1 MDKDHL
7 KSTRGLFIRCASIPG
22 VTEESWSGENERAL
36 EQFVCDESIT
46 TLVVYL
52 DVHMKPRVEFTI
64 PVQVAEHLVYF
75 IREPGAII
83 TPETFE
89 AAVQFGTVRGDPT
102 HSLLRFMASLHAPLV
117 SLSAHWEK
125 NIKNNYVNDLHC
137 YLAALTD
144 EVHQKEGQTVLY
156 VPTEGLQFSPEEAVK
171 DKKLLQRMETVVI
184 HWTDQIKD
192 FLNRQEVM
200 KMRDGGGPLQ
210 EISFWKSRSAMLS
223 DISLQLQKPGVQHIL
238 SILQL
243 ARSLY
248 VQRFSKMT
256 SQITDFEDEARS
268 NLSYLSILMEPCEEL
283 QRLELNQVAPK
294 LRHIVNLIRIIWVNS
309 AHYNTSESVT
319 GLFCKVSNEVIRLCI
334 RSISLDKIFGGF
346 VTSSKRSLHQCMDCC
361 LAWKD
366 IYQEVAETHQR
377 LSTKPWD
384 LDQNSIFVLVDIHLE
399 RFRDLLEV
407 CDCQQ
412 QFARWEDGQQ
422 RAPPCFSG
430 CQGPEFSR
438 SLLDLEDKFHH
449 YLRNLQSVGKE
460 ILDVESVRWCTEFNR
475 FLLVVKDLEMVMQN
489 LMDSVFKTV
498 STVEEG
504 VRLLDVFRPLCSREG
519 MKRTMEEK
527 AEEVYSIFS
536 KELATI
542 HRELNQRT
550 SSVPE
555 HMPLRAGHAH
565 WARGFRSHLE
575 SRMEVLKK
583 APFLPESFSQKQVFT
598 TYSQMVHLLDE
609 LVRKEFSEWSQNL
622 DRLHV
627 KKLEQPLML
636 RSKDKVPRLDITF
649 DSHLSS
655 LLAEIHY
662 WDRLNFEIP
671 QCVSEVY
678 WDREEIRGLK
688 EQVLLLA
695 RDYNRIFTLL
705 SSDELTLFRERIRHL
720 DKQIQPGLTRL
731 TWLTKESSGAFVRDC
746 LLHIHRVQL
755 TVDWFKASVQ
765 TISGLCRR
773 LSETLLLRLDG
784 KTMYRN
790 LDFEEDQKTHQLS
803 QVQSLRSAHQEVVEI
818 MSHIHETFCNDGP
831 EVGTRRSVSGGSRS
845 GIKRGALC
853 VFQVQEQW
861 VSFTEKV
868 DHMVEEAVRT
878 NVLRSM
884 QRLSVAISGEG
895 KTLPNP
901 LFKVQVTLR
910 QSPAHNSPKVEF
922 SPAPEKLAHVVNLLP
937 QLIHSVSGFR
947 RLPELLG
954 GGRSQRSPVH
964 IRIEQDEE
972 IRRIQTAVSAGMSA
986 ACSDMKDYLETWS
999 KYRNIWMIN
1008 KDSFIQRY
1016 QRFNQPVT
1024 TFVSDIHRYTE
1035 NANSVEQEETLVN
1048 IRFITLDTSPIKSSL
1063 VQHCNE
1069 WQFKFTQLLGDMA
1082 SARLRELHAAM
1093 RAHAER
1099 LREAPNLL
1107 EELSQNMKLLES
1119 LQGDLGKTEHQISV
1133 VHEQFAVLDKYEV
1146 PLEPSLQELREALP
1160 REWLWFQQVLADS
1173 DVALKKHK
1181 EKFKS
1186 SIVLSS
1192 EELKK
1197 QIQTC
1202 VQEFHSSGPFSSLLS
1217 PDSALTQITGH
1228 RGQLET
1234 LKQEEN
1240 RILSSLSFFKIEQ
1253 PASKSLC
1260 TLEKDLDSLQQVWE
1274 ATREWSRH
1282 WDRWKLRPFTELQTE
1297 TMERTAQDLFHKL
1310 RHLKEE
1316 LKDKRWDILDSSKNK
1331 VDHFKRLVP
1340 LLVDLKNL
1348 AMRDRH
1354 WKQICDKLQCS
1365 FDQTSPDFTLEK
1377 IISLGLDKSAD
1388 KISEISEAATK
1399 EVSIEQGL
1407 EEISKT
1413 WEETSLDVAPYKDG
1427 GHYHLRGSEEVVQAL
1442 EDIQVVLSTMRGSCF
1457 VKAFEHEVERRERQL
1472 SHAMEVVEMF
1482 LTVQRHW
1489 MYLENIFQGK
1499 DIQEQLPRECEQFE
1513 DVSSSWRAVMEQ
1525 LRQENNALR
1534 GTHQPGLPAK
1544 LSEMSVRLEEIQ
1556 KALDQYLEA
1565 KRQIFPRFYFLSSM
1579 DLLEVL
1585 GQSQNP
1591 EAMQPHLKKCFSNIR
1606 SLHMK
1611 KVGLK
1616 NEVTSMASADG
1627 EMVEFIQ
1634 SVQQDK
1640 AVELWLC
1647 DVESTMRRTLKTSL
1661 KDCLDALKMMKGK
1674 REKWL
1679 NDWPGQVGC
1688 LSGAPL
1694 FCDEDVHSWSGPLQV
1709 LITASQIQWTSEV
1722 TQALL
1727 NCKEFGNKSS
1737 LKSLKE
1743 KQVSMLKRYSEMVR
1757 GDLSSVLRL
1766 KIAALVTVEV
1776 HARDV
1781 IDQLARVSCK
1791 DANAFEWLSQLRL
1804 YWEKDLDDCTVRQTH
1819 TQFRYGY
1826 EYQGNSGR
1834 LAVTPL
1840 TDRCYVTLTTALH
1853 LHRGGSLTGPAG
1865 TGKTETVKDLGKAL
1879 GMHVVVVNC
1888 SEGLDY
1894 RAMAGLFSGLAQTGA
1909 WGCFDDF
1916 QRIKVEVLS
1925 VVAQQVLSVLSALSS
1940 RLEQLQFGGRLI
1952 RLVGSC
1958 GVFITVKPGCAAHA
1972 DLPDD
1977 LKSMFRPVAML
1988 MPDST
1993 LIAEV
1998 TLLAE
2003 GFKDCKTL
2011 AKKVSTLHSL
2021 ALQLLSRQDHYDF
2034 GLRALGCLLR
2044 HAGRKRRACPD
2055 VSDEEEILLVAVKDM
2070 HLAQLT
2076 SADLPVFTGLLQDL
2090 FPSVDA
2096 PATAHRELEEAVEA
2110 ELRHS
2115 GYQATSF
2122 SISKVLQLYETKTC
2136 RHACMLVGETGS
2148 GKTVTWSTLQRAL
2161 CSLHQRGVPGYQ
2173 QVQHFPL
2180 NPKSMS
2186 LGELY
2191 GENKRDGV
2199 LSSIMRSTCA
2209 DEGPEEKWIVL
2220 DGPVDP
2226 LWVERMDS
2234 VMDDNKVLTLLSGER
2249 ISVPGQVSLLF
2260 EVENLAAA
2268 SPATV
2273 SRCGMVYHDNALL
2286 GWRPLVDSWL
2296 DKRHENEVAHLRR
2309 LFDKFL
2315 SRTLE
2320 FKRRNCREP
2329 TPVSELSAV
2338 SSLCRLY
2345 DSLAS
2350 RSNEEVASGPESV
2363 GCMIELWFTFS
2374 LIWSV
2379 CASVDGDGRKRMD
2392 SFLRE
2397 LDGTFPIKDTVYEY
2411 YADTKSRTWT
2421 SFEEQLPKSWRYSV
2435 SAPFYKIM
2443 VPTVDTVRYRFLV
2456 KSLVLAQYP
2465 VLLTGP
2471 VGTGKTLVA
2480 QSVLQELESSEWSS
2494 LTVNMSSQTSSNNIR
2509 AVVESRLEKRTKGVF
2524 VPAGGKPLLCF
2535 LDDLNVPAKDAFG
2548 SRPPLELL
2556 RLWLDHG
2563 FWYDLQRRTPK
2574 LVKDMRLLASM
2585 GPPGGGRTLISSRL
2599 QSRFNLINV
2608 TPPHDS
2614 QIRRIYSTMIHQ
2626 KLQGFKEDV
2635 KPIGEVLVQATLE
2648 LFQSVSACFW
2658 PTPTKTHYLFNLR
2671 DVSKVFQGLLRAH
2684 PDFHDTKSNLA
2695 RLWTHECFRVFSDR
2709 LVDRS
2714 DAEAFVALL
2723 TEKLASQFD
2732 LTFHSICPSK
2742 QPPVFGDFLSEPWVY
2757 EDLGDSQG
2765 LKEFLERQLQEYNE
2779 VPGVVPMSLV
2789 LFRHAIDH
2797 IARVLRV
2804 IRQPRG
2810 HMLLVGVGGSGRQ
2823 SLSKL
2828 AAFVCNYQVY
2838 QVEATKQEFR
2848 DDLKKLYRQTGV
2860 DHRATV
2866 LLLGEMADPSFLEE
2880 VHNLMSGGDVP
2891 NLFTTDEF
2899 VEIYSSLSAA
2909 ARRDNVPETPHS
2921 LFRYLM
2927 ERVRS
2932 NLHVVLCLSP
2942 GESFRSR
2949 LLQFPA
2955 LLNSTTID
2963 WFCEWPE
2970 EALLEVAERRL
2981 EGLDVGAA
2989 EKAKVASACVS
3000 VHRSATL
3007 LSQKMTAELRRHSYV
3022 RPTNYLDLVS
3032 GYKKLLADK
3041 RHELELQ
3048 VNKLQTGLLK
3058 VSATRE
3064 KVEVMSAEL
3073 EEARRQVAEVQLEC
3087 DKYLSAIVQQ
3097 KMEAD
3102 KQQKAVRADAEK
3114 VQAEEHQCQVLA
3126 DLAQRDLDQA
3136 LPALDEAKKALESL
3150 NKTDMTEIKSY
3161 GRPPAMVETVMQ
3173 AVMTLLEKE
3182 ATWTEAKRQ
3191 LGDASFIRTLVTF
3204 DKDNISD
3211 KVMKKV
3217 GSYCRSSDFDPEKIG
3232 NVSLAARSLCMWVRA
3247 IEAYGNVHRSVKPKR
3262 AQFNAAAAQLA
3273 EKQAELSQSQKALQ
3287 KLGDELEQLKQ
3298 KHGDKL
3304 SQKDSLRKRSEEME
3318 VKLDRADKLVKGLA
3332 GERVRWEDRVAGL
3345 EEELGFLLGD
3355 CLLAASFL
3363 SYMGPLRSRYR
3374 DELLST
3380 WMKEMQG
3387 LGLRLSPGFTFAD
3400 FLSEPAA
3407 VREWNAQGLPSDTFS
3422 TENGLIVTRGSR
3434 WPLMVDPQGQA
3445 VRWIKRMEMSR
3456 GLKVVDPQVPDY
3468 LGVLQDAIQFGN
3480 PVLLQNVQEQLDPSL
3495 WPLLNKSL
3503 TRIGGRLLLRLAGKD
3518 VEFHP
3523 EFRFYIA
3530 TNLSNPHYAP
3540 ETSSRTTIVN
3550 FAVKEQGLEAQLL
3563 GVVVRKERPEL
3574 EEQKDSL
3581 VISISSGQ
3589 RNLQQLEDQIL
3600 GLLKEASGSLL
3611 DEEQLVQ
3618 TLQTSKVTASEVSE
3632 QLESSLRTAK
3642 EIDSAREEYRSCARR
3657 ASMLF
3662 FLLSDLSLL
3671 DPMYQ
3676 FSLDAYIQVF
3686 VQSVEKSGRSQ
3697 KLEERLANL
3706 ISFHTYAVYR
3716 FVSRTLFQ
3724 CHKLLFSFQM
3734 CVRILEASG
3743 KLNMEEYNF
3752 FLGGGQVRRSVAAE
3766 NLTKTS
3772 SCGSSPQV
3780 LDGQVDNPCSDWLPD
3795 SSWDHI
3801 CALDKLPN
3809 FHGLVTSLEL
3819 DRREWHVWF
3828 SGAEPESTPLPAAWE
3843 NKCSHLQ
3850 KMLIVRC
3857 LRQDRVSSCVASFV
3871 TNTLGAR
3878 FVEPPV
3884 LDLKAVSVCEGLF
3897 LERTMTESLGA
3908 PQVAVE
3914 SCSSSPL
3921 LFILSP
3927 GADPAGPLQQLAEL
3941 SGMSGRFHTLS
3952 LGQGQAPVAGRLLE
3966 DAVRNGHWLFLANCH
3981 LLLSWMP
3988 QLDRVVEQLE
3998 VQEPHSDFRLWLSS
4012 SPHPE
4017 FPVRLLQASVKMSWE
4032 PPKVTPP
4039 PPLTRPPSQRRSS
4052 DAVLCLQG
4060 VKANL
4065 RCLYQQLP
4073 QAELARCSRSNVYR
4087 KLLFSL
4093 SFFHSVLLERSQ
4105 ILQLGWNRSYRFSP
4119 ADFEVGRSLLGLYL
4133 DQHEEA
4139 PWEALRLLVAG
4150 VTYGG
4155 HVTEEWDRRLLDT
4168 YTAECFCDD
4177 VVQQPLYK
4185 LSPSH
4190 HAPRDGP
4197 PSSYLD
4203 HISTL
4208 PPAES
4213 PEVLGQHPN
4222 AQLGGRMAES
4232 RALLSSLTSLQLLCG
4247 DRHTPA
4253 GSRAGSRTER
4263 ELKVL
4268 ELLPELRAAIP
4279 SAVTEHDSSVLQG
4292 QRGPLEVVLLQEI
4305 QRYNQ
4310 LLETVRWSL
4319 EQLEKGITGVEVMSP
4334 GLEEI
4339 FNCVHDGKVP
4349 PLWGKTYPS
4358 LKPLA
4363 AWTSDLRQR
4372 VEQLARWAQTSRP
4385 PALLWLSGFTS
4396 PKALLT
4402 AVLQSHA
4409 RQHQQKPVDSLSW
4422 EFTVSTVDDS
4432 HLLHPP
4438 QDGVLVRGL
4447 FLQGAAWD
4455 RKNSCLVEAQPM
4467 QMFCPMPSVHFK
4479 PSDNRKK
4486 TPRSVYVC
4494 PCFSSPQ
4501 RSGSAAADLF
4511 VAAVYLKSGALTPDH
4526 WVKRGTALVL
4536 SLDH

>member
-1 MDKDHL
+1 MKFPRRGEVLMFLCLRELLPEMESDYL
-7 KSTRGLFIRCASIPG
+7 KSTRRLFIRCVSIPG
-22 VTEESWSGENERAL
+22 VTEESWSWENERML

-52 DVHMKPRVEFTI
+52 DVHMKLQVEFTI
-64 PVQVAEHLVYF
+64 PVQVAEQLVYF

-102 HSLLRFMASLHAPLV
+102 RSLLRYMASLHAPLV

-144 EVHQKEGQTVLY
+144 EVHKKEGQTVLY
-156 VPTEGLQFSPEEAVK
+156 VPMEGLQFSPEEAVK

-192 FLNRQEVM
+192 FLSRQEVM
-200 KMRDGGGPLQ
+200 KMRDSGGPLQ

-223 DISLQLQKPGVQHIL
+223 DISLQLQKPGVQRVL

-248 VQRFSKMT
+248 VQRFSRMT
-256 SQITDFEDEARS
+256 TQITDFMNEARS
-268 NLSYLSILMEPCEEL
+268 NLSYLSILMGPCEEL
-283 QRLELNQVAPK
+283 QRLELNQMAPK

-319 GLFCKVSNEVIRLCI
+319 GLFCKVSNELIRLCV

-346 VTSSKRSLHQCMDCC
+346 VTSSKKSLQQCVDCC
-361 LAWKD
+361 LAWKE
-366 IYQEVAETHQR
+366 IYQDVAQTHQQ
-377 LSTKPWD
+377 LSPKPWD
-384 LDQNSIFVLVDIHLE
+384 LDQNSIFVLVDVYLE

-438 SLLDLEDKFHH
+438 SLLDLENKFHH
-449 YLRNLQSVGKE
+449 YLKNLQSVGKE
-460 ILDVESVRWCTEFNR
+460 ILDVENVRWCTEFNR
-475 FLLVVKDLEMVMQN
+475 FLSVVKDLEMVMQN
-489 LMDSVFKTV
+489 LMDSMFKSV

-504 VRLLDVFRPLCSREG
+504 VRLLDIFRPLSSREG
-519 MKRTMEEK
+519 MKRTIEEK
-527 AEEVYSIFS
+527 TKDVYSVFN
-536 KELATI
+536 KELTMI

-550 SSVPE
+550 TSVPE
-555 HMPLRAGHAH
+555 HLPLRAGHAH
-565 WARGFRSHLE
+565 WARGFRSHLQ

-583 APFLPESFSQKQVFT
+583 APFLPESFSQKQVFA
-598 TYSQMVHLLDE
+598 TYSQMVHRLDE

-622 DRLHV
+622 DRLYV

-636 RSKDKVPRLDITF
+636 RCKDKVPRLDITF
-649 DSHLSS
+649 DSRLSS
-655 LLAEIHY
+655 LLAEIHC

-671 QCVSEVY
+671 QCVSEIY

-688 EQVLLLA
+688 EQALLLA

-705 SSDELTLFRERIRHL
+705 SSDELCLFRERIRHL

-731 TWLTKESSGAFVRDC
+731 TWLTKESSSAFVRDC

-773 LSETLLLRLDG
+773 LSDTLLLKLDS
-784 KTMYRN
+784 KTVYRN
-790 LDFEEDQKTHQLS
+790 LDFEEAQKTHQLT
-803 QVQSLRSAHQEVVEI
+803 QVQSLRLAHQEIVEI
-818 MSHIHETFCNDGP
+818 MSHIHETFCNDGA
-831 EVGTRRSVSGGSRS
+831 EV
-845 GIKRGALC
+845 
-853 VFQVQEQW
+853 QDQW
-861 VSFTEKV
+861 VTFTEKV
-868 DHMVEEAVRT
+868 DHMVEEAVRA
-878 NVLRSM
+878 NVQRSM
-884 QRLSVAISGEG
+884 QRLSVAINGEG
-895 KTLPNP
+895 KTSPNP
-901 LFKVQVTLR
+901 LFKVLVTLR
-910 QSPAHNSPKVEF
+910 QSPTHTSPKVEF
-922 SPAPEKLAHVVNLLP
+922 SPAPEKLAHIVNLLP
-937 QLIHSVSGFR
+937 QLIHSVSGFK

-954 GGRSQRSPVH
+954 CGRSQRNPVH
-964 IRIEQDEE
+964 ISIEQDEE
-972 IRRIQTAVSAGMSA
+972 IRRIQAAVSAGMSA
-986 ACSDMKDYLETWS
+986 TCSDMKDYLETWS
-999 KYRNIWMIN
+999 RYRNIWMIN

-1035 NANSVEQEETLVN
+1035 NANSVEQEETLVG

-1082 SARLRELHAAM
+1082 STRLRELHASM
-1093 RAHAER
+1093 HAHAER
-1099 LREAPNLL
+1099 LREAPNTL
-1107 EELSQNMKLLES
+1107 EELSRNMKLLES
-1119 LQGDLGKTEHQISV
+1119 LQGDLGKTEHQISL
-1133 VHEQFAVLDKYEV
+1133 VHEQFAILDKYEV
-1146 PLEPSLQELREALP
+1146 PLEQTVQDLRETLAG
-1160 REWLWFQQVLADS
+1160 EWLCFQQVLTDS
-1173 DVALKKHK
+1173 DVVLKKHK

-1186 SIVLSS
+1186 SVVLSS

-1202 VQEFHSSGPFSSLLS
+1202 MQEFHTSGPFSSLLS
-1217 PDSALTQITGH
+1217 PDSALTQIAGH

-1234 LKQEEN
+1234 LKQEET
-1240 RILSSLSFFKIEQ
+1240 RILRSLGFFKIEQ
-1253 PASKSLC
+1253 PPSKSIC
-1260 TLEKDLDSLQQVWE
+1260 TLEKDLDILQQVWE
-1274 ATREWSRH
+1274 VTREWSCH

-1297 TMERTAQDLFHKL
+1297 SLERTSQDLFHKL

-1316 LKDKRWDILDSSKNK
+1316 LKDKRWDILESSKNK

-1340 LLVDLKNL
+1340 LLVDLKNP

-1354 WKQICDKLQCS
+1354 WKQICDELQYS
-1365 FDQTSPDFTLEK
+1365 FDQTSPAFTLEK

-1388 KISEISEAATK
+1388 KISEISGAATK

-1407 EEISKT
+1407 EGISKT
-1413 WEETSLDVAPYKDG
+1413 WEETSLEVAPYKDG
-1427 GHYHLRGSEEVVQAL
+1427 GHYHLKGSEELVQSL
-1442 EDIQVVLSTMRGSCF
+1442 EDIQVLLSTMRGSCF
-1457 VKAFEHEVERRERQL
+1457 VKAFEHEVECRERQL

-1482 LTVQRHW
+1482 LTVQRQW
-1489 MYLENIFQGK
+1489 MYLENIFQGQ
-1499 DIQEQLPRECEQFE
+1499 DIREQLPMECEQFE
-1513 DVSSSWRAVMEQ
+1513 DVCTGWRTVMER

-1534 GTHQPGLPAK
+1534 GTHQPGLPSK
-1544 LSEMSVRLEEIQ
+1544 LSEMSAKLEEIQ
-1556 KALDQYLEA
+1556 KALVEYLEA
-1565 KRQIFPRFYFLSSM
+1565 KRQIFPRFYFLSSV
-1579 DLLEVL
+1579 DVLEVL

-1591 EAMQPHLKKCFSNIR
+1591 EAIQPHLKKCFSNIR

-1634 SVQQDK
+1634 TVQQDK

-1647 DVESTMRRTLKTSL
+1647 DVESMMRRTLKTSL

-1674 REKWL
+1674 REKWVH
-1679 NDWPGQVGC
+1679 DWPGQV
-1688 LSGAPL
+1688 
-1694 FCDEDVHSWSGPLQV
+1694 
-1709 LITASQIQWTSEV
+1709 LIAASQIQWTSEV
-1722 TQALL
+1722 TQALI

-1737 LKSLKE
+1737 LKSMKE
-1743 KQVSMLKRYSEMVR
+1743 KQVSTLKRYSELIR

-1766 KIAALVTVEV
+1766 KIAGLVNVEV

-1781 IDQLARVSCK
+1781 IDRLARVSCN

-1804 YWEKDLDDCTVRQTH
+1804 YWEKDSDDCTVRQTNA
-1819 TQFRYGY
+1819 QFRYGY
-1826 EYQGNSGR
+1826 EYLGNSGR

-1879 GMHVVVVNC
+1879 GIHVVVVNC

-1894 RAMAGLFSGLAQTGA
+1894 RAMACLVSGLAQTGA
-1909 WGCFDDF
+1909 WGCFDEFD
-1916 QRIKVEVLS
+1916 RINVEVLS

-1940 RLEQLQFGGRLI
+1940 RLEQLQFGGQLI

-1958 GVFITVKPGCAAHA
+1958 GVFITVKPGCPGHV

-1977 LKSMFRPVAML
+1977 LKSMFRPVAMV
-1988 MPDST
+1988 MPDSM

-1998 TLLAE
+1998 TLLGE
-2003 GFKDCKTL
+2003 GFQDCKTL

-2034 GLRALGCLLR
+2034 GLRALSCLLR
-2044 HAGRKRRACPD
+2044 HAGRKRRCCPD
-2055 VSDEEEILLVAVKDM
+2055 VSDEEEILLMAVKDM
-2070 HLAQLT
+2070 HLAKLT
-2076 SADLPVFTGLLQDL
+2076 SADLPVFAGLLQDL

-2096 PATAHRELEEAVEA
+2096 PAAHHKELEEAVEA

-2115 GYQATSF
+2115 GYQVTSF
-2122 SISKVLQLYETKTC
+2122 STSKVLQLYETKNC

-2148 GKTVTWSTLQRAL
+2148 AKTVTWGTLQRAL
-2161 CSLHQRGVPGYQ
+2161 SSLHQCGVPGYQ
-2173 QVQHFPL
+2173 QVQHFLL

-2191 GENKRDGV
+2191 GENQLSSSEWTDGV

-2226 LWVERMDS
+2226 LWVERMNS

-2260 EVENLAAA
+2260 EVENLAVA

-2273 SRCGMVYHDNALL
+2273 SRCGMVYHDDTVL

-2309 LFDKFL
+2309 LVDKFM

-2320 FKRRNCREP
+2320 FKKTTCREP
-2329 TPVSELSAV
+2329 IPVSELNAV
-2338 SSLCRLY
+2338 SSFCRLY
-2345 DSLAS
+2345 NSLAA
-2350 RSNEEVASGPESV
+2350 RSDEEVASDHEGV
-2363 GCMIELWFTFS
+2363 GRMIELWFTFS

-2379 CASVDGDGRKRMD
+2379 CASVDEDGRKRMD

-2411 YADTKSRTWT
+2411 YADAKSRTWT
-2421 SFEEQLPKSWRYSV
+2421 SFEEQLPKSWRYSA

-2443 VPTVDTVRYRFLV
+2443 VPTVDTVRYHFLV
-2456 KSLVLAQYP
+2456 KSLVLARYP

-2480 QSVLQELESSEWSS
+2480 QSVLQELEASEWSS
-2494 LTVNMSSQTSSNNIR
+2494 LTLSMSSQTSSNNIR
-2509 AVVESRLEKRTKGVF
+2509 AAVESHLEKRTKGVF

-2535 LDDLNVPAKDAFG
+2535 LDDLNVPARDGFG

-2563 FWYDLQRRTPK
+2563 FWYDLRRQTPTF
-2574 LVKDMRLLASM
+2574 VKDVQLLASM

-2599 QSRFNLINV
+2599 QSRFNLINMTV
-2608 TPPHDS
+2608 PHDS

-2648 LFQSVSACFW
+2648 LFHAVSGCFR

-2684 PDFHDTKSNLA
+2684 PDFHDTKSNLT

-2714 DAEAFVALL
+2714 DSGAFVALL
-2723 TEKLASQFD
+2723 TEKLASHFD

-2742 QPPVFGDFLSEPWVY
+2742 QPPVFGDFLSEPQVY
-2757 EDLGDSQG
+2757 EDLVESRG
-2765 LKEFLERQLQEYNE
+2765 LKGFLERQLEEYNL

-2789 LFRHAIDH
+2789 LFRDAIDH

-2838 QVEATKQEFR
+2838 QVEVAEQRCVQEFR

-2860 DHRATV
+2860 DARPTV
-2866 LLLGEMADPSFLEE
+2866 LLLGEKAVESFLEV
-2880 VHNLMSGGDVP
+2880 VHNLLSPGYVP

-2899 VEIYSSLSAA
+2899 VEICSSLSAP

-2927 ERVRS
+2927 ERVRN

-2942 GESFRSR
+2942 GESLRR
-2949 LLQFPA
+2949 RVLQIPA
-2955 LLNSTTID
+2955 LLHSTTID

-2981 EGLDVGAA
+2981 DGLDLGAA
-2989 EKAKVASACVS
+2989 EKPQVASVCVS

-3007 LSQKMTAELRRHSYV
+3007 LSQKMAVELKRHSYL
-3022 RPTNYLDLVS
+3022 RPTNYLELVS

-3048 VNKLQTGLLK
+3048 VNQLQSGLLK
-3058 VSATRE
+3058 VSTTRE

-3087 DKYLSAIVQQ
+3087 DKFLSAIVQQ
-3097 KMEAD
+3097 KMETD
-3102 KQQKAVRADAEK
+3102 MQQKAVRADAEK
-3114 VQAEEHQCQVLA
+3114 FQAEEQQCQVLA
-3126 DLAQRDLDQA
+3126 DVAQRDLDEA

-3191 LGDASFIRTLVTF
+3191 LGDPSFIRTLVTF

-3211 KVMKKV
+3211 KVMKKIS
-3217 GSYCRSSDFDPEKIG
+3217 SYCRSSDFDPEKIG

-3247 IEAYGNVHRSVKPKR
+3247 TEAYGTVYRTVKPKR
-3262 AQFNAAAAQLA
+3262 AQFSAAMAQLA
-3273 EKQAELSQSQKALQ
+3273 EKQAELSESQNALQ
-3287 KLGDELEQLKQ
+3287 KLGDELNRLKQ

-3304 SQKDSLRKRSEEME
+3304 AQKDSLRKRSEEME

-3332 GERVRWEDRVAGL
+3332 GERVRWEERVAGL
-3345 EEELGFLLGD
+3345 EEELGFLPGD

-3363 SYMGPLRSRYR
+3363 SYMGPFRSRYR

-3380 WMKEMQG
+3380 WMKEMQV
-3387 LGLRLSPGFTFAD
+3387 LGIRFSPGFTFTD
-3400 FLSEPAA
+3400 FLSDPAV

-3422 TENGLIVTRGSR
+3422 TENGVIVTRGSR

-3445 VRWIKRMEMSR
+3445 VRWIKRMEMSS
-3456 GLKVVDPQVPDY
+3456 GLKVVDFQVPDY
-3468 LGVLQDAIQFGN
+3468 LRVLQDAIQMGN
-3480 PVLLQNVQEQLDPSL
+3480 PVLLQNVQEELDPSL

-3503 TRIGGRLLLRLAGKD
+3503 IRIGGRQLLRLADKE

-3530 TNLSNPHYAP
+3530 TNLSDPHYAP
-3540 ETSSRTTIVN
+3540 ETSSKTAIVN

-3563 GVVVRKERPEL
+3563 GMVVRKERPEL

-3581 VISISSGQ
+3581 VISISSGE
-3589 RNLQQLEDQIL
+3589 RTLRELEDQIL
-3600 GLLKEASGSLL
+3600 RLLKEASGSLL
-3611 DEEQLVQ
+3611 DDEPLLE
-3618 TLQTSKVTASEVSE
+3618 TLQTSKVTALEVSE
-3632 QLESSLRTAK
+3632 QLESSQRTAK

-3676 FSLDAYIQVF
+3676 FSLDAYIQLF

-3706 ISFHTYAVYR
+3706 NSFHTYAVYR
-3716 FVSRTLFQ
+3716 FVCCTLFQ
-3724 CHKLLFSFQM
+3724 RHKLLFSFQM

-3752 FLGGGQVRRSVAAE
+3752 FLRGGLVALLLSSVAAE
-3766 NLTKTS
+3766 NLMKTT
-3772 SCGSSPQV
+3772 SCGSSLQV
-3780 LDGQVDNPCSDWLPD
+3780 LDGQMDNPCTGWLSD

-3809 FHGLVTSLEL
+3809 FHGMVTSLEL

-3828 SGAEPESTPLPAAWE
+3828 TGAEPESMPLPAAWE
-3843 NKCSHLQ
+3843 NNCNPFQ

-3857 LRQDRVSSCVASFV
+3857 LRQDRMSFCVASFV

-3884 LDLKAVSVCEGLF
+3884 LDMK
-3897 LERTMTESLGA
+3897 T
-3908 PQVAVE
+3908 VAVE

-3921 LFILSP
+3921 IFILSP
-3927 GADPAGPLQQLAEL
+3927 GADPAGPLQQLAEA
-3941 SGMSGRFHTLS
+3941 SGMSGRFHALS
-3952 LGQGQAPVAGRLLE
+3952 LGQGQAPVARKLLE
-3966 DAVRNGHWLFLANCH
+3966 DGVRNGHWVFLANCH
-3981 LLLSWMP
+3981 LSLSWMP
-3988 QLDRVVEQLE
+3988 QLDKLVQQLE

-4012 SPHPE
+4012 APHPE
-4017 FPVRLLQASVKMSWE
+4017 FPVRLLQASVKMTSE
-4032 PPKVTPP
+4032 PPK
-4039 PPLTRPPSQRRSS
+4039 
-4052 DAVLCLQG
+4052 G

-4065 RCLYQQLP
+4065 RCLYQQLS
-4073 QAELARCSRSNVYR
+4073 QAEFARCSRTNVYR

-4105 ILQLGWNRSYRFSP
+4105 FLQLGWNRYRFSS
-4119 ADFEVGRSLLGLYL
+4119 ADFEVSQSLLSEYL
-4133 DQHEEA
+4133 DQHEET
-4139 PWEALRLLVAG
+4139 PWQALKFLIG
-4150 VTYGG
+4150 SVTYGG
-4155 HVTEEWDRRLLDT
+4155 HVIDEWDRRVLETHMD
-4168 YTAECFCDD
+4168 ECFRDD
-4177 VVQQPLYK
+4177 VVHQPLCR
-4185 LSPSH
+4185 LSSSPSYYV
-4190 HAPRDGP
+4190 PRDGP
-4197 PSSYLD
+4197 QSSYLD
-4203 HISTL
+4203 YISSL
-4208 PPAES
+4208 PSTDP
-4213 PEVLGQHPN
+4213 PEVFGQHPS
-4222 AQLGGRMAES
+4222 AQISSRTAES
-4232 RALLSSLTSLQLLCG
+4232 RTLLSSLMSLQLVCE

-4253 GSRAGSRTER
+4253 ELRPTGSRAGVRTER

-4268 ELLPELRAAIP
+4268 ELLPDLCAMIP
-4279 SAVTEHDSSVLQG
+4279 SAITEHGATVV
-4292 QRGPLEVVLLQEI
+4292 QRQRCPLEVVLLQEI
-4305 QRYNQ
+4305 QRYNR
-4310 LLETVRWSL
+4310 LLETVRSSL
-4319 EQLEKGITGVEVMSP
+4319 EQLEEGITGVVVMPPS
-4334 GLEEI
+4334 LEEI
-4339 FNCVHDGKVP
+4339 FNCVHDGRVP
-4349 PLWGKTYPS
+4349 PPWGKTYPS
-4358 LKPLA
+4358 MKPLA
-4363 AWTSDLRQR
+4363 LWTSDLRQR
-4372 VEQLARWAQTSRP
+4372 VDQLARWAETSRP
-4385 PALLWLSGFTS
+4385 PTLFWLSGFTF
-4396 PKALLT
+4396 PKALLA

-4409 RQHQQKPVDSLSW
+4409 RQHDKPVDSLSW

-4432 HLLHPP
+4432 NLLHPP
-4438 QDGVLVRGL
+4438 EDGVLVRGL

-4455 RKNSCLVEAQPM
+4455 KKTSCLVEAEPM
-4467 QMFCPMPSVHFK
+4467 QMFCPMPSIHFK

-4486 TPRSVYVC
+4486 TPRSIYVC
-4494 PCFSSPQ
+4494 PCFHSAV
-4501 RSGSAAADLF
+4501 RSGSAGTDSSV
-4511 VAAVYLKSGALTPDH
+4511 VAVDLKSGALAPDH
-4526 WVKRGTALVL
+4526 WVKRGAALLL